1 MVEKRTELM
10 KNERKTLKTENSSLD
25 LDFKNLNKR
34 TRVILQR
41 SYYERN
47 LKSFQLN

>member
-41 SYYERN
+41 SYH
-47 LKSFQLN
+47 L